1 MEWSLALI
9 AATLL
14 GYAAVSRLLRGSVIS
29 AAMVFTAVGLL
40 FGPKVLDLVTASPTG
55 ESVRLLAEAALTLVL
70 FGDASRLDLHRLRH
84 QLALPARL
92 LGIGLPL
99 TIALGA
105 LLAALVFGS
114 FTAAEAVVLAVL
126 LAPTDAALGQ
136 AVVTEPR
143 LPSRI
148 RQGQNV
154 ESGLNDGICVP
165 ILLIALAAAEA
176 ESGLTSDAH
185 AVRIVVEQIGYGML
199 AGVGAGIAAATVL
212 RLAGGHGL
220 IERSWLQVVPFAG
233 AALAYGLATP
243 AGGSGFIAAFVAG
256 LVFARLRR
264 ADEAE
269 TSYLVD
275 QAGGI
280 LSAVAFLAFGAVF
293 LGPALASATWA
304 AFGYAVLSLT
314 VVRMLPVA
322 IAMAGMHA
330 RRQTVALVGW
340 FGPRGLASIV
350 FGVIVIEESHL
361 PHVSTILLCT
371 YLTVGLSVL
380 AHGVSAAPLT
390 ARYVRWYE
398 AHPRDRRPGMESVP
412 VKHVRHRGP
421 TVSGVHPNEVRSRSR
436 PRTSVVETL
445 GEET

>member
-1 MEWSLALI
+1 MEWTLAV
-9 AATLL
+9 AALALL
-14 GYAAVSRLLRGSVIS
+14 GYAGVSRALRGTPIS

-40 FGPKVLDLVTASPTG
+40 AGPKVLDLVTASPTG
-55 ESVRLLAEAALTLVL
+55 ESVRVLAEAALTLVL

-84 QLALPARL
+84 ELALPARL

-105 LLAALVFGS
+105 VLAALVFRS
-114 FTAAEAVVLAVL
+114 FTVTEAVVLAVL

-136 AVVTEPR
+136 AVVSEPR

-148 RQGQNV
+148 RQALNV

-165 ILLIALAAAEA
+165 ILLVALAAAEA

-185 AVRIVVEQIGYGML
+185 AARIVGEQIGYGVL
-199 AGVGAGIAAATVL
+199 AGLAAGVAAGVVL
-212 RLAGGHGL
+212 RVAGRHRL
-220 IERSWLQVVPFAG
+220 IEGSWLQVVPFAG
-233 AALAYGLATP
+233 AGLAYGLASP
-243 AGGSGFIAAFVAG
+243 IGGSGFIAAFVAG
-256 LVFARLRR
+256 LSFARLRR
-264 ADEAE
+264 TDEAE

-293 LGPALASATWA
+293 LGPALASVTWA
-304 AFGYAVLSLT
+304 AAGYAVLSLT

-322 IAMAGMHA
+322 VATAGTHA
-330 RRQTVALVGW
+330 RRQTVGLVGW

-350 FGVIVIEESHL
+350 FGVIVIEEARL
-361 PHVSTILLCT
+361 PHTSTILLCT
-371 YLTVGLSVL
+371 FLTVGLSVL

-390 ARYVRWYE
+390 RRYVAWYE
-398 AHPRDRRPGMESVP
+398 AHPRDRRPRMESVP
-412 VKHVRHRGP
+412 VKPVRHRGP
-421 TVSGVHPNEVRSRSR
+421 PGAAVE
-436 PRTSVVETL
+436 PRAIRAAR
-445 GEET
+445 